1 MIRRPPRSTLSSS
14 SAASDVYKRQP
25 QTHNLLLANKYAN
38 DINTKPTH
46 PTTKQPTP
54 QHQHDEHE
62 SESAALR
69 DLAEALRGEVDG
81 LTGAY
86 IDQERIQRAI
96 LITNEMR
103 EYDILSQL
111 RRCVVRG
118 LHWPTTVHSDERRE
132 RDAIVWSYRTH
143 RAALQQQHL
152 PSHSP
157 SPRRGVGDG
166 NKAPVVAAVSTTPIN
181 ATTTSQSQQPRRPS
195 SSATVVLSL
204 IHISEPTRLL
214 SISYAVFC
222 LKKKK
227 KMK

>member
-132 RDAIVWSYRTH
+132 
-143 RAALQQQHL
+143 
-152 PSHSP
+152 
-157 SPRRGVGDG
+157 
-166 NKAPVVAAVSTTPIN
+166 
-181 ATTTSQSQQPRRPS
+181 
-195 SSATVVLSL
+195 LSL